1 MLNVRLN
8 REPITR
14 RASIAA
20 AALFVAVAVLVAG
33 FGVSAQSFSTVS
45 GSIVDQFTRALPG
58 VTLALL
64 NPQNQSKYEIK
75 SDRTGHYEFVGVPP
89 GNYVLTAEL
98 PGFATLKREGV
109 VLAGQAF
116 QQNIT
121 MQVGTLQETI
131 TVVDDGVQR
140 PQVNSARERPRVS
153 PGRLR
158 FLRRH
163 AARRQHSSSHQ
174 DAGRPARLP
183 HGHASGH
190 DRARGAHRGRR
201 VRGQRSACRQPGS
214 RSGKRGD
221 QRHQRVGVHADV
233 PGLPADRGPHEGAR
247 ELRGEVDKRTQP
259 LRHTEKV
266 QSSKFS

>member
-58 VTLALL
+58 VTLALS

-140 PQVNSARERPRVS
+140 PRKSTALVSGRGWHPANSVPAATRRSAATFVRPPRLGTSGPFTPRARLRPR
-153 PGRLR
+153 
-158 FLRRH
+158 
-163 AARRQHSSSHQ
+163 SSS
-174 DAGRPARLP
+174 RL
-183 HGHASGH
+183 AS
-190 DRARGAHRGRR
+190 A
-201 VRGQRSACRQPGS
+201 STGS
-214 RSGKRGD
+214 
-221 QRHQRVGVHADV
+221 
-233 PGLPADRGPHEGAR
+233 
-247 ELRGEVDKRTQP
+247 
-259 LRHTEKV
+259 
-266 QSSKFS
+266 

>member
-58 VTLALL
+58 VTLALS
-64 NPQNQSKYEIK
+64 NPQKQSKYEIK

-98 PGFATLKREGV
+98 PGVCHPQTRGRRARRAGVPAEHHHAGRHAPRKRSRWLTTASSGAASQQRSRAA
-109 VLAGQAF
+109 AGHTRQT
-116 QQNIT
+116 Q
-121 MQVGTLQETI
+121 
-131 TVVDDGVQR
+131 
-140 PQVNSARERPRVS
+140 
-153 PGRLR
+153 

-163 AARRQHSSSHQ
+163 TARRQHSSAHQ
-174 DAGRPARLP
+174 DTRRSARLP
-183 HGHASGH
+183 DGHASGRR
-190 DRARGAHRGRR
+190 RARGAHRRR
-201 VRGQRSACRQPGS
+201 RARASVQPVGTAGSCARQCC
-214 RSGKRGD
+214 D
-221 QRHQRVGVHADV
+221 QRHQRVGIHADV
-233 PGLPADRGPHEGAR
+233 PGLPAYRGAHEGAH
-247 ELRGEVDKRTQP
+247 ELRRGEVDNKRS
-259 LRHTEKV
+259 H
-266 QSSKFS
+266 